1 MRLEVDPAALRVAAD
16 GLERAAELADHART
30 RVVDVGPSTTW
41 APDLN
46 VEGALDRALLS
57 LEQWHTTAAAAC
69 REVGTTLASA
79 AAGYEA
85 TEAALSG
92 RDRRPE

>member
-1 MRLEVDPAALRVAAD
+1 MELEVDPAALRAAANNLD
-16 GLERAAELADHART
+16 QAAQLADRART
-30 RVVDVGPSTTW
+30 RVVDVGLSTAW

-46 VEGALDRALLS
+46 VEGAIDRALLS

-69 REVGTTLASA
+69 REVVTTLGSA